1 MNKKYIVTL
10 TDEERQILKKLISTG
25 KTSARKLMHARIL
38 LKADSSDTG
47 DNWSD
52 AQISED
58 VDVSIP
64 TIERG
69 RKRFVEEGL
78 EGALNGSPS
87 QRQYHRK
94 LRNEAHLIAI
104 ACSPVPKGNARWTF
118 RLLAD
123 KMVELEYVESISHE
137 TVLTLAA
144 FALSWI
150 T

>member
-25 KTSARKLMHARIL
+25 KRSARKLMRARIL
-38 LKADSSDTG
+38 LKADSGEGG

-52 AQISED
+52 AQISD
-58 VDVSIP
+58 AVDVSIP
-64 TIERG
+64 TIERV
-69 RKRFVEEGL
+69 RKRFVEQGL
-78 EGALNGSPS
+78 EGALDGSPS

-94 LRNEAHLIAI
+94 LDGRNEAHLIAI

-123 KMVELEYVESISHE
+123 KMVEQDGRTGIR
-137 TVLTLAA
+137 
-144 FALSWI
+144 
-150 T
+150 